1 MRARTFIVEPSMQ
14 GWNGFNNYVNS
25 LLQSNKP
32 VTLEVFEGKRK
43 KRSLSANA
51 LQAVWTEE
59 IAEHLSLTE
68 IECRCYLKREF
79 GLPIIKAAGDYRTEM
94 VLGFLDKHHY
104 DYLTVEEQ
112 DHLIKDVPITRIMKR
127 HEHKKF
133 MDRLQIFFAE
143 QGLRLEV
150 R

>member
-1 MRARTFIVEPSMQ
+1 MASTFIIKPSMM
-14 GWNGFNNYVNS
+14 GWNQFNNHVNN
-25 LLQSNKP
+25 LLHAGKS
-32 VTLEVFEGKRK
+32 VTVDVVEGERK

-79 GLPIIKAAGDYRTEM
+79 GLPIIKAAEDYRSEM
-94 VLGFLDKHHY
+94 VIGFLDKHHY

-112 DHLIKDVPITRIMKR
+112 DHLIKDVPITRIMTR
-127 HEHKKF
+127 QEHKKF
-133 MDRLQIFFAE
+133 RDRLQMFFAE
-143 QGLRLEV
+143 QGLILEV

>member
-1 MRARTFIVEPSMQ
+1 MSSTFIIKPSML
-14 GWNGFNNYVNS
+14 GWSQFNNHVAN
-25 LLQSNKP
+25 LLQAGKSIT
-32 VTLEVFEGKRK
+32 VDVVEGERK

-51 LQAVWTEE
+51 LQAVWTDE

-94 VLGFLDKHHY
+94 VLGFLDKYHY
-104 DYLTVEEQ
+104 DYLTVEGQ
-112 DHLIKDVPITRIMKR
+112 DELIKDVPITRIMTR
-127 HEHKKF
+127 QEHKKF
-133 MDRLQIFFAE
+133 MDRLQMHFAE
-143 QGLRLEV
+143 QDLVLEV